1 MLFDGLDAKVV
12 PRAVHLREHIDVTAA
27 GADWLQ
33 IRAAGVGDFSQRYAV
48 SSADNV
54 ALGSLKR
61 RGMASLGR
69 LQFGWSGADRQEHG
83 ELVEVSRLAWL
94 RPGIPWLP
102 ARFEVRWQG
111 HVAATIRQRLTWR
124 GWRWSVQILG
134 VLPRELLL
142 AQLALLAVVEARRD
156 GA

>member
-1 MLFDGLDAKVV
+1 MAFEGLDAKVV

-27 GADWLQ
+27 GADWLH
-33 IRAAGVGDFSQRYAV
+33 IKASGVGDFSQRYAV
-48 SSADNV
+48 SAGNV
-54 ALGSLKR
+54 PVGSLKR

-69 LQFGWSGADRQEHG
+69 LQFGWFGADRQEHG

-111 HVAATIRQRLTWR
+111 HVAARIRQRLTWR
-124 GWRWSVQILG
+124 GWRWTVQVEG